1 MFRYKINVL
10 QELSKNGYTS
20 YKIRK
25 ERLLGESYL
34 SQIRRGEIV
43 SWAAFDV
50 ICTLLKCQPGD
61 ILEHIPDE
69 ANQEARDEGSEAH

>member
-1 MFRYKINVL
+1 MFKYKVNVL

-34 SQIRRGEIV
+34 SQIRRGEMV
-43 SWAAFDV
+43 SWAALDV

-61 ILEHIPDE
+61 ILEHIPDGAATE
-69 ANQEARDEGSEAH
+69 EG

>member
-1 MFRYKINVL
+1 MFRYKKDIL

-25 ERLLGESYL
+25 TRLLGESYL
-34 SQIRRGEIV
+34 SQIRRGEMV

-61 ILEHIPDE
+61 ILEHIPDGTK
-69 ANQEARDEGSEAH
+69 QKDCGEGSEAN